1 MSVTELPLTRESR
14 RVQEL
19 EVELRLREREI
30 RMLKMTADAI
40 SSQLNLEKVLQL
52 VAERAGELTQAQ
64 TTLIPILNPE
74 STEYTYRAGSGEGV
88 DEIIGESLP
97 RDYGVCGWIW
107 QHKKPWWSGVLQELS
122 AEERSHWEHEMGS
135 TIMVPLVGK
144 HQFLGGIA
152 CQNKIGGGLFGERD
166 LDLLTLFASQVA
178 VAIDNATAFEQ
189 LEKEKLRAE
198 AFQEE
203 LRVVNQELLATNSD
217 LEHMA
222 LFDSLTGLANR
233 HLIQERLQQGIYV
246 ARREKSSVAIL
257 MVDLDRF
264 KEVNDTLG
272 HHVGDKLLK
281 EVGIRLQ
288 KALREADTIGRLG
301 GDEFAVVMPGA
312 DVEEAGKVARRLQKT
327 LRDSFDLQE
336 GTFMVSAS
344 MGLAVYPEN
353 GVDVGTLLK
362 RADIAMY
369 EAKQNYEGVSVYN
382 PESDQNTPGRLSLLA
397 DLHQALDLEQ
407 LELFYQPKLD
417 LRSQAIVGVE
427 ALMRWH
433 HPEHGLVPPDIF
445 IPILEQSGLLKRY
458 TYWALDTA
466 AAQCRA
472 WNDQGWDLSIAV
484 NLSMYNL
491 RDAGL
496 SPYVQD
502 CVQNRGLHAH
512 ALVLEV
518 TESAV
523 MSDPHH
529 VSRVLDELVAS
540 GIQFSIDDFGTGH
553 SSLSHLK
560 RLSVA
565 ELKIDKSFVFDMVGD
580 NDDSII
586 VRSTVDLA
594 HNMGLR
600 VVAEGVENEGSLA
613 MLRGMGCDQVQGY
626 FIAKPMPVECF
637 GDWLRASSWEVKSLT
652 VTGSS

>member
-14 RVQEL
+14 RVREL

-512 ALVLEV
+512 ALVLE
-518 TESAV
+518 
-523 MSDPHH
+523 
-529 VSRVLDELVAS
+529 
-540 GIQFSIDDFGTGH
+540 
-553 SSLSHLK
+553 
-560 RLSVA
+560 
-565 ELKIDKSFVFDMVGD
+565 
-580 NDDSII
+580 
-586 VRSTVDLA
+586 
-594 HNMGLR
+594 
-600 VVAEGVENEGSLA
+600 
-613 MLRGMGCDQVQGY
+613 
-626 FIAKPMPVECF
+626 
-637 GDWLRASSWEVKSLT
+637 
-652 VTGSS
+652 